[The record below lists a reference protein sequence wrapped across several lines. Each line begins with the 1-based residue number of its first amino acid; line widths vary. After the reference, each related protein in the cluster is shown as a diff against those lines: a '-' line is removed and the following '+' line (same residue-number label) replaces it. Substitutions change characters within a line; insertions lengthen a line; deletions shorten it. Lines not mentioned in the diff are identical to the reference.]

1 MQFFNIFEKITYEYW
16 FILSFAYI
24 VVKFYDKRVSN
35 NKWFIV
41 LSQEGGLFYMENNQ
55 GNSWFK

>member
-1 MQFFNIFEKITYEYW
+1 MSIG
-16 FILSFAYI
+16 LSYI